1 MHLLHRQ
8 LERAPN
14 SKVKQV
20 HLGPS
25 WHLMYHDYIVLL
37 GEELN
42 IFVDAIMCPMASFV
56 ANENAQGE

>member
-1 MHLLHRQ
+1 
-8 LERAPN
+8 
-14 SKVKQV
+14 
-20 HLGPS
+20 
-25 WHLMYHDYIVLL
+25 MYHNYIVLL